1 MFETKFN
8 GETIMETVT
17 DISKIDLFNIWIGL
31 ISNYYIEK
39 RVLPW
44 EILIMSVTSK
54 YWNDLF
60 VLF

>member
-60 VLF
+60 VFF

>member
-39 RVLPW
+39 RVLP
-44 EILIMSVTSK
+44 
-54 YWNDLF
+54 
-60 VLF
+60 